1 MSYQNPPTRNEDEET
16 AVPLI
21 TTHLPS
27 TTMDHHSM
35 RKMMAIVV
43 AGMLLLGVAVGAVWM
58 QGGSLYDPSS
68 GGSLNVKDGSI
79 TTAAEGLVVATQ
91 ATPCLPAQGLFNGI
105 SISHDWHSHSNPF
118 ETCWKLD
125 LGNNDH
131 QYCWSKSYY
140 KSAKYEGG

>member
-27 TTMDHHSM
+27 TTMDHHSK

-43 AGMLLLGVAVGAVWM
+43 AGMLLLVAYGAVWM

-91 ATPCLPAQGLFNGI
+91 ATPCLPAQDIFNGI